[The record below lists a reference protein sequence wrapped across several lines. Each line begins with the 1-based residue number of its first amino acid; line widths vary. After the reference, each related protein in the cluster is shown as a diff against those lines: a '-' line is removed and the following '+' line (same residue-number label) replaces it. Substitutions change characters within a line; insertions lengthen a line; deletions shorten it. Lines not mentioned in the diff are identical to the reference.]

1 MLAAFSSGPNG
12 ILDDAVHFQFDPGLM
27 AFDIYDDTFIE
38 MELVQS
44 SCTGDKRSNW
54 QVPVSK

>member
-12 ILDDAVHFQFDPGLM
+12 ILDDAVHFQFDAGLM

-54 QVPVSK
+54 QVQVSK